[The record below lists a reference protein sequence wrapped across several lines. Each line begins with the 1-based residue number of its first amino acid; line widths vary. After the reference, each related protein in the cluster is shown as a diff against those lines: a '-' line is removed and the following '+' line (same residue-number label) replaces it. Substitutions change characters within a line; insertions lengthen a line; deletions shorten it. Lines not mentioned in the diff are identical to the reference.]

1 MNEKEINED
10 FDREYERCSREHKE
24 GFVKIKMPTYYI
36 AKHSD
41 EDLRAA
47 VLAEREACAQLLNDW
62 GKVNW
67 NIWDCIKAIRARG
80 DEMKDGIALASI
92 AHPEGDPVPDDHEIN
107 PDSLETMEIDIP
119 IDERIKA
126 LARQAG
132 FTDFPD
138 DKNGVW
144 ITDGYWDEQLERFA
158 ELVRQEEREQ
168 AEKQEKLCKD
178 CGGIGRVVCDGRCM
192 PEQEPWDTSDMAHRS
207 SGLAIDD
214 DDIQEY
220 KRPWIGMSDVEI
232 AIYSSGF
239 SGTRLVREIVGL
251 LKERNT

>member
-1 MNEKEINED
+1 MNNET
-10 FDREYERCSREHKE
+10 KE

-168 AEKQEKLCKD
+168 AEKQEKLCKY

-192 PEQEPWDTSDMAHRS
+192 PEQEPVTWAETNDLVCALLRQAHDV
-207 SGLAIDD
+207 LACAS
-214 DDIQEY
+214 Y
-220 KRPWIGMSDVEI
+220 PFKRPWVGMSDVEI

-239 SGTRLVREIVGL
+239 SGIRLAREIEAQ
-251 LKERNT
+251 LKERNNG